1 MTETFKTGDLVR
13 YTNGGA
19 TLTGTYIAERDEMA
33 VIRLN
38 SGYNIGVSAE
48 KIERFGRA
56 APQPPAGA
64 GVVIQ
69 NPDLPGISIISTG
82 GTIASRVDYRTGGV
96 TSQISTSDILR

>member
-1 MTETFKTGDLVR
+1 MTETFKAGDLVR

-56 APQPPAGA
+56 APQPPAG
-64 GVVIQ
+64 
-69 NPDLPGISIISTG
+69 
-82 GTIASRVDYRTGGV
+82 
-96 TSQISTSDILR
+96 